1 MKNIPL
7 SSPATILCANMA
19 FYFHNE
25 LCECQNENHQYKLSI
40 VVNLD
45 GFNFYLFFWGGND
58 DERFIKLFED
68 AMENHAGVVAMGLLA
83 SSGVIQSVPLCEI
96 EAYNRMDGFGIF
108 VTIRAVG
115 RAALL
120 GLNQEEPYM
129 KGVCVEKVDTLPPNL
144 ELPNVVASSIE
155 NMMVTLS
162 SMEYQ
167 LEQKSLIMDDD
178 TNTISP
184 SMKLRMMEAELV
196 RYIPSNIF

>member
-1 MKNIPL
+1 M
-7 SSPATILCANMA
+7 CV
-19 FYFHNE
+19 
-25 LCECQNENHQYKLSI
+25 C
-40 VVNLD
+40 
-45 GFNFYLFFWGGND
+45 
-58 DERFIKLFED
+58 RFIKLFDD

-129 KGVCVEKVDTLPPNL
+129 KGVCVEKIDTLPPNL

-167 LEQKSLIMDDD
+167 LEQQTLDNDNDDD
-178 TNTISP
+178 NDTISP
-184 SMKLRMMEAELV
+184 SMKLRMIEAELV
-196 RYIPSNIF
+196 SHTYIHIIFIQYQTKYTTTAKNIMLCFPNIEK